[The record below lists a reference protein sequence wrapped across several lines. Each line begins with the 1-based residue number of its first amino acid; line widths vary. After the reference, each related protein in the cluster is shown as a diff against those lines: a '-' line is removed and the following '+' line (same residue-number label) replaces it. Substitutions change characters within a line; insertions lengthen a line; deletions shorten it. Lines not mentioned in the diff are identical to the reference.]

1 MNIFKFGG
9 ASVKDAASVAN
20 VCRIIKAQNSTNL
33 GIVVS
38 AMGKTTN
45 ALEEVIA
52 LYRKEDSQYLEKIED
67 LRSYHLNV
75 VNDLENLAEEQ
86 GVDCGSRFRES
97 GIKKNIDDLLDS
109 LKGELLR
116 NPSKNYSFLYDQT
129 VCYGELLS
137 TQIVAAYLNACGLD
151 VEWMDARRL
160 IRTDHKYRD
169 AGVDW
174 KKSEKAITEKC
185 SGKFFLTQGFI
196 GSDENGLT
204 TTLGREGSDYT
215 AGILAYCL
223 NAEAVTIWKDV
234 PGVLNA
240 DPREFED
247 TTLIESMPYSEAIEL
262 AFYGASV
269 IHPKT
274 LQPLQ
279 GKQIALKV
287 RSFVDHKA
295 IGTVIQNQDGLVPL
309 MPCFIVRK
317 NMIYLRIAARDFSF
331 IGEGNISDIFDE
343 LNTYKVQVGLLQN
356 SAISF
361 SLCVEDKYDKID
373 ELVEA
378 LAARYQV
385 STIPNVSLYTVRH
398 YDDESVQKLAS
409 GNEVILKQFTQETL
423 QLIVKNDTA

>member
-1 MNIFKFGG
+1 MNIYKFGG
-9 ASVKDAASVAN
+9 ASVKDAVSVAN
-20 VCRIIKAQNSTNL
+20 VCRIIKAQETTDL

-52 LYRKEDSQYLEKIED
+52 LYRNDDSRYLNKIDD
-67 LRSYHLNV
+67 LLDYHLNV
-75 VNDLENLAEEQ
+75 VRGLQEFANDQ
-86 GVDCGSRFRES
+86 GDECGLRFRES
-97 GIKKNIDDLLDS
+97 GIINTIKGLLES
-109 LKGELLR
+109 LKGTLLR
-116 NPSKNYSFLYDQT
+116 NQSKNYSFVYDQT

-137 TQIVAAYLNACGLD
+137 TKIVAAYLNACGLD
-151 VEWMDARRL
+151 VEWMDARGL

-174 KKSEKAITEKC
+174 KKSEKAITENC
-185 SGKFFLTQGFI
+185 TGKFFLTQGFI

-223 NAEAVTIWKDV
+223 DAEAVTIWKDV

-279 GKQIALKV
+279 GKKIALKV
-287 RSFVDHKA
+287 RSFVNHEA
-295 IGTVIQNQDGLVPL
+295 QGTVIQNQDGLVPH

-317 NMIYLRIAARDFSF
+317 NMIFLRIAARDFSF
-331 IGEGNISDIFDE
+331 IGERNISDIFDE

-361 SLCVEDKYDKID
+361 SLCLEDKYEKID
-373 ELVEA
+373 ELVKA

-385 STIPNVSLYTVRH
+385 SKIPNVSLYTVRH
-398 YDDESVQKLAS
+398 YNDESVQKLAS
-409 GNEVILKQFTQETL
+409 PNEVILKQFTQETL